1 LEGKFSAARG
11 ENVDAAS
18 SQTRRR
24 KDGYNVSLISSVNG
38 GFMGT
43 LGSSEI
49 VRQSSGWSIVW
60 GVLLVIFGMLAIAAP
75 FLAAIAITAVVA
87 WLIILAGIIH
97 LTLGFQVHGAGSVI
111 WKVLIGLAYICF
123 GGYLIWHPLL
133 RVAAL
138 TLVLASLFLI
148 EGILDIIL
156 YFKLRSVRGSV
167 WELFNG
173 VITLLLGILIY
184 FHWPSSSLW
193 ALGTLV
199 GVSMIVSGLTR
210 VMLSLGAR
218 QLQSGVAADA
228 TAK

>member
-1 LEGKFSAARG
+1 
-11 ENVDAAS
+11 
-18 SQTRRR
+18 
-24 KDGYNVSLISSVNG
+24 
-38 GFMGT
+38 MGT
-43 LGSSEI
+43 LGSSEVI
-49 VRQSSGWSIVW
+49 RQASGWSIVW
-60 GVLLVIFGMLAIAAP
+60 GVLLVVVGMLAIAAP
-75 FLAAIAITAVVA
+75 FLAAIAITALVA

-97 LTLGFQVHGAGSVI
+97 LTLAFQVHGAGSKI

-167 WELFNG
+167 WELLNG
-173 VITLLLGILIY
+173 IITLLLGLLIY
-184 FHWPSSSLW
+184 VHWPSSTLW

-199 GVSMIVSGLTR
+199 GVGMIVSGLTR

-218 QLQSGVAADA
+218 KLQSSLQEGAA
-228 TAK
+228 AK

>member
-1 LEGKFSAARG
+1 
-11 ENVDAAS
+11 
-18 SQTRRR
+18 
-24 KDGYNVSLISSVNG
+24 
-38 GFMGT
+38 MGT

-97 LTLGFQVHGAGSVI
+97 LTLAFQVHGAGSVI

-173 VITLLLGILIY
+173 VITLLLGVLIY

-218 QLQSGVAADA
+218 QLQSGVAANA

>member
-1 LEGKFSAARG
+1 
-11 ENVDAAS
+11 
-18 SQTRRR
+18 
-24 KDGYNVSLISSVNG
+24 
-38 GFMGT
+38 MGT

-49 VRQSSGWSIVW
+49 VRQASGWSIVW

-75 FLAAIAITAVVA
+75 YLAALAVTAVVA

-97 LTLGFQVHGAGSVI
+97 LTLAFQVHGAGSVI

-167 WELFNG
+167 WELLNG
-173 VITLLLGILIY
+173 IITVLLGFLIY

-218 QLQSGVAADA
+218 KLQSGVAADA

>member
-1 LEGKFSAARG
+1 
-11 ENVDAAS
+11 
-18 SQTRRR
+18 
-24 KDGYNVSLISSVNG
+24 
-38 GFMGT
+38 MGT

-49 VRQSSGWSIVW
+49 VRQASGWSIVW

-75 FLAAIAITAVVA
+75 YLAALAVTAVVA

-97 LTLGFQVHGAGSVI
+97 LTLAFQVHGAGSVI

-167 WELFNG
+167 WELLNG
-173 VITLLLGILIY
+173 IITVLLGFLIY

-218 QLQSGVAADA
+218 KLQSGVAADA
-228 TAK
+228 TTK